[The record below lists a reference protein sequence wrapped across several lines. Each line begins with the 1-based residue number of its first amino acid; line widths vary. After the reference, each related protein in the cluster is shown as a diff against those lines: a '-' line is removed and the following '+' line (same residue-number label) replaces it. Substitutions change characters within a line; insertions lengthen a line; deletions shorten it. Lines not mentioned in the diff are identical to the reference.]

1 MVYKAGEKAYQICS
15 VSIMDNVSDPD
26 IIFDENGICNYY
38 YEYQKKAKQRLY
50 NTEKDSNKLV
60 ELVNKIKKEGTGKE
74 YDCLIGISGGVDS
87 TYVAYKVKE
96 LGLRPLA
103 IHFDNGWNSELAIKN
118 IENTLKK
125 LEIDLVTYVIDWEEF
140 KSLQI
145 AFLKA
150 STPDGEIPTD
160 HAIFSLLF
168 KIASEHD
175 IKFILNGNNFATE
188 FVLPK
193 TWSYGHIDWK
203 YIHYINKKFGT
214 TKLKQYPYLTIW
226 RYFYYTLVKK
236 IKIISILNYMDYDK
250 SRAMKLLK
258 EKLDW
263 TYYGGKHY
271 ESVYTR
277 FYQGFVLP
285 EKFKIDKRK
294 GHLSSLIFSGQ
305 ISREDALKEIAK
317 PTYPEGLLQEDFNF
331 VLKKFGF
338 TKEEFNA
345 ILALPNKTYRDYPNQ
360 SKVLDTLRK
369 ILNKLRELGLIYS

>member
-1 MVYKAGEKAYQICS
+1 MGYKAEQKAYQICS
-15 VSIMDNVSDPD
+15 VSIMDNVADPD
-26 IIFDENGICNYY
+26 IVFDEKGICNYY

-50 NTEKDSNKLV
+50 NTEKDSNKLIG
-60 ELVNKIKKEGTGKE
+60 LVDKIKKEGEGKD

-87 TYVAYKVKE
+87 TYVAYKVRE

-125 LEIDLVTYVIDWEEF
+125 LQIDLFTYVIDWEEF

-168 KIASEHD
+168 KIANEHN
-175 IKFILNGNNFATE
+175 IKYILNGNNFATE

-203 YIHYINKKFGT
+203 YIRYINKKFGT
-214 TKLKQYPYLTIW
+214 AKLKQFPYLTIS
-226 RYFYYTLVKK
+226 RYFYYTLVKR

-250 SRAMKLLK
+250 SRAMELLK

-305 ISREDALKEIAK
+305 ISRSEALEEIAK
-317 PTYPEGLLQEDFNF
+317 PIYPEGLLQEDFNF

-360 SKVLDTLRK
+360 SKALDTLRK